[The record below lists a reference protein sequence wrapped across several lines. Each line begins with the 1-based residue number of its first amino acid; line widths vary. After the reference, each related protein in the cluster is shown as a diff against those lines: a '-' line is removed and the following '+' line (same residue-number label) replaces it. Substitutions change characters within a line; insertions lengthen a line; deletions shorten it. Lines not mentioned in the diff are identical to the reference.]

1 MKTVAV
7 QMVTQVCHANVVLT
21 DTSVCQMV
29 VVDLNAVS
37 DVTAMDMLS
46 HVTLILDDAWL
57 E

>member
-1 MKTVAV
+1 
-7 QMVTQVCHANVVLT
+7 MVTQVCHANVVLT

-29 VVDLNAVS
+29 VVDLNDVS
-37 DVTAMDMLS
+37 DVTAMDTLS